1 MYFTVYNGLS
11 SIILFNSHNSS
22 VLIDISLT
30 SQLRKIIQKSFSR
43 LYSKEGRT
51 WIQSLGLRCQD
62 CAQLVSK

>member
-22 VLIDISLT
+22 ILIDISLT
-30 SQLRKIIQKSFSR
+30 LQLRKIIQKSFSR

-51 WIQSLGLRCQD
+51 WIQSLALRCQD